1 MRELLCELEAPT
13 TSRAQHLV
21 NRSIPL
27 QQQELFVPITL
38 SAKTLTLALPS
49 SSGNTFKLIH
59 AALAG
64 NAAISC
70 SWVAQQ

>member
-38 SAKTLTLALPS
+38 S
-49 SSGNTFKLIH
+49 GNTFKLIH